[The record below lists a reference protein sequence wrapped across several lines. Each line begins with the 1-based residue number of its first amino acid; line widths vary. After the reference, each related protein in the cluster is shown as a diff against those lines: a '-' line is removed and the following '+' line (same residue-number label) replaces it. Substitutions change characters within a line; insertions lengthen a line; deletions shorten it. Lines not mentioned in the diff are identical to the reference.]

1 MEAGSI
7 TTTLTEYNLMA
18 YLNKAQY
25 DYRRESA
32 AARNLNNEEIAVEHG
47 MTGYQAEL
55 ISKLCAVR
63 HDFHCNIDSIVKGG
77 DDNSISDEIENI
89 EYEINESGLPELNI
103 SSMLLDADDMN
114 GLVYEYGED
123 VPEDHDSEEFQ
134 NWYDDNYARIY
145 SELEEVNKSI
155 EKYLAN
161 IDNQYGTHWCPT
173 GHLRLM

>member
-1 MEAGSI
+1 MTG
-7 TTTLTEYNLMA
+7 NLMA
-18 YLNKAQY
+18 YLNQKQY

-47 MTGYQAEL
+47 MSEEQAEL
-55 ISKLCAVR
+55 ISRLCAIR
-63 HDFHCNIDSIVKGG
+63 HEFHCNIDSIVKGG

-89 EYEINESGLPELNI
+89 EYGINESGLPELDI
-103 SSMLLDADDMN
+103 VSMLLDIDDLD

-161 IDNQYGTHWCPT
+161 IDNQYGTSWCPT
-173 GHLRLM
+173 GQLRIM

>member
-1 MEAGSI
+1 
-7 TTTLTEYNLMA
+7 
-18 YLNKAQY
+18 
-25 DYRRESA
+25 
-32 AARNLNNEEIAVEHG
+32 
-47 MTGYQAEL
+47 MTSDQAEL
-55 ISKLCAVR
+55 ISKLCAIR

-89 EYEINESGLPELNI
+89 EYGINESGLPELNI
-103 SSMLLDADDMN
+103 SSMLLDVDDMN

-161 IDNQYGTHWCPT
+161 IDNRYGTSWCPT
-173 GHLRLM
+173 GQLRIM

>member
-1 MEAGSI
+1 
-7 TTTLTEYNLMA
+7 MA

-25 DYRRESA
+25 DYRREAA
-32 AARNLNNEEIAVEHG
+32 AARNISNEEIAVHNG
-47 MTGYQAEL
+47 MTSEQAEL
-55 ISKLCAVR
+55 ISKLCAIR
-63 HDFHCNIDSIVKGG
+63 HEFHCNIDNIVKSA
-77 DDNSISDEIENI
+77 DNDSISDIVEIEKS
-89 EYEINESGLPELNI
+89 INESGLPELDI
-103 SSMLLDADDMN
+103 VSRLLDIDDLDDLD

-161 IDNQYGTHWCPT
+161 IDNQNGTSWCPT
-173 GHLRLM
+173 GHLRIM

>member
-1 MEAGSI
+1 MTG
-7 TTTLTEYNLMA
+7 NLMA
-18 YLNKAQY
+18 YLNQKQY

-47 MTGYQAEL
+47 MSEEQAEL
-55 ISKLCAVR
+55 ISRLCAIR

-89 EYEINESGLPELNI
+89 EYGINESGLPELDI
-103 SSMLLDADDMN
+103 VSMLLDIDDLD

-134 NWYDDNYARIY
+134 NWYDDNYARIS
-145 SELEEVNKSI
+145 SELEGINNSI
-155 EKYLAN
+155 EKYLSE
-161 IDNQYGTHWCPT
+161 IDAKYGTHWCPT
-173 GHLRLM
+173 GALRV

>member
-1 MEAGSI
+1 MTG
-7 TTTLTEYNLMA
+7 NLMA
-18 YLNKAQY
+18 YLNQKQY

-32 AARNLNNEEIAVEHG
+32 AARNLNNEEIAVQNG
-47 MTGYQAEL
+47 MTSDQAEL
-55 ISKLCAVR
+55 ISKLCAIR

-89 EYEINESGLPELNI
+89 EYGINESGLPELDI
-103 SSMLLDADDMN
+103 VSMLLDIDDLD

-161 IDNQYGTHWCPT
+161 IDNQYGTSWCPT
-173 GHLRLM
+173 GQLRIM

>member
-1 MEAGSI
+1 
-7 TTTLTEYNLMA
+7 MA
-18 YLNKAQY
+18 YLNKQQY
-25 DYRRESA
+25 GYRRESS
-32 AARNLNNEEIAVEHG
+32 AARNLNNEEIAVQNG
-47 MTGYQAEL
+47 MTSDQAEL
-55 ISKLCAVR
+55 ISKLCAIR

-89 EYEINESGLPELNI
+89 EYGINESGLPELDI
-103 SSMLLDADDMN
+103 VSMLLDIDDLD

-161 IDNQYGTHWCPT
+161 IDNQYGTSWCPT
-173 GHLRLM
+173 GQLRIM